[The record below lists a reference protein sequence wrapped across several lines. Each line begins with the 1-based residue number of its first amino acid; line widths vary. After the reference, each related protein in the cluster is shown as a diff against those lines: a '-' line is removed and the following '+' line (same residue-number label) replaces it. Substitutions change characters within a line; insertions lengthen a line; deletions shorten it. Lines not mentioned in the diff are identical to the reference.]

1 MRKRREVTI
10 PRMRF
15 LRFEVEGGMNL
26 ANKLRTDFL
35 LKQMNSLVENS
46 IPVNT
51 GALPHPQNHARIP
64 AQYQNI

>member
-35 LKQMNSLVENS
+35 LKQMNSLVENQSQS
-46 IPVNT
+46 ILGLSHIP
-51 GALPHPQNHARIP
+51 RIM
-64 AQYQNI
+64 